1 MLKVDFRAK
10 KQEQKKRG
18 GVKANT
24 SIGSRWESCG
34 RTLFSSQFLFFYTNM
49 WEHPKFQREELGQNP
64 NKALVAFEYDD
75 ITISQNW
82 IAHSASHEEE
92 REPPSKNTIKT
103 YYKRFQ
109 TLYHQRVG
117 HGFSEEVNQSAH
129 TA

>member
-1 MLKVDFRAK
+1 
-10 KQEQKKRG
+10 
-18 GVKANT
+18 
-24 SIGSRWESCG
+24 
-34 RTLFSSQFLFFYTNM
+34 M

-64 NKALVAFEYDD
+64 NKALVALEYD

-117 HGFSEEVNQSAH
+117 HGSESERTYGMIAMIYAQTVIGL
-129 TA
+129 